1 MTEGGSNLKLV
12 ESTVIVMVSSWAWMD
27 WPKFPI
33 KQVETSRIDAKW
45 TQRMTSGR
53 ALMLSTD
60 VCSRGALADC
70 WTPLNRFQIP
80 TSPSTF
86 KNRIADSVF
95 VTMATKNADQGGESV
110 GLAGR
115 LSEISQERLVEE
127 VISAWDEVNATERL
141 IASLRQKVSSLEME
155 LSEKES
161 AVIGRVSEVELQE
174 ALRVSEARVSQL
186 QRSLENERV
195 RRKSLEDSGGE
206 ARLAELREENAR
218 LLKSEEE
225 LMVMI
230 LEMEGRIDRLLVV
243 IKDGVSVDG

>member
-1 MTEGGSNLKLV
+1 MS
-12 ESTVIVMVSSWAWMD
+12 A
-27 WPKFPI
+27 
-33 KQVETSRIDAKW
+33 R
-45 TQRMTSGR
+45 
-53 ALMLSTD
+53 
-60 VCSRGALADC
+60 CLADC
-70 WTPLNRFQIP
+70 WTPINRFQIP

-86 KNRIADSVF
+86 KNRIVDSGF
-95 VTMATKNADQGGESV
+95 VTMATKNADQGGGAV

-161 AVIGRVSEVELQE
+161 AVTGRVSEVELQE

-195 RRKSLEDSGGE
+195 RRRSLEDSGGE

-218 LLKSEEE
+218 LMKSEEE

-230 LEMEGRIDRLLVV
+230 LEMEGRIDRLLLAV
-243 IKDGVSVDG
+243 KDGVSVDG